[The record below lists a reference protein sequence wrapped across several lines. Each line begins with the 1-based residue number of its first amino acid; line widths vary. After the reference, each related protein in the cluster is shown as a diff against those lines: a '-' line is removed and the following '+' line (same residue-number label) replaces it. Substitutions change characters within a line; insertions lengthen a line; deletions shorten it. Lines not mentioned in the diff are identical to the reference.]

1 MSQMP
6 AGLSAIPTDR
16 YRIERELG
24 QGGMATV
31 YLAQDLKHDRQVALK
46 VLKPEL
52 GAVLG
57 GERFLAEIK
66 ITARLDHPHILT
78 LLDSGA
84 VDGILYYV
92 LPYVRGESLR
102 VLLNRETQ
110 LGIDE
115 ALAITRQIASA
126 LDYAHRQGVV
136 HRDIKPENIMIL
148 EGEAMLTDFGIALAV
163 KEAGGNRLT
172 ETGLS
177 LGTPQYMS
185 PEQATGDRQL
195 DARSD
200 LYSLAAVL
208 YEMLTGEPPVTG
220 PTVQAVIA
228 KLITEQPTRVR
239 TVRPTVPEGVDNAVA
254 KALSKVPA
262 DRYASPGDFA
272 KALELTR
279 STAAVAAP
287 AASSKPTLKYAAI
300 AAGAAIVAAVAWTA
314 FRGGK
319 TDEAGLVALR
329 DRTQVTFTGGVIA
342 PAMSA
347 DGKQIAYLVK
357 DCQGASCRYAVE
369 VQDVGATASRRVLD
383 GATSGFYVEWS
394 PDRRNLLVYGTV
406 NRRYGVF
413 LVSVNGGAPR
423 HVAPTVATFYAGG
436 DSLLIG
442 QSGTDS
448 AYTVWIASLDGVK
461 HDSLRV
467 PGPGTSLAS
476 LVSIPGTTRI
486 VAQIIQGSG
495 ALWQVV
501 ERNGKVI
508 DRLVNS
514 CTCGAAA
521 SNDALWMTRAGPTV
535 AEAVVRVGVDPA
547 SGRFAPRQDTVYS
560 GRFSNVSVTRDGSQ
574 FLVDDGSYSFSAIAT
589 GFGDLMAGRFPSG
602 PPLLQATTPVAA
614 FVSPDGSRLLFR
626 RIMPGANGTSEPRF
640 SVAPFGGGNEV
651 ALTPGG
657 TVAAM
662 EWLDSVTVHAGT
674 RTPRGLK
681 LQVIDV
687 RSNASS
693 NVLEVP
699 DSSIRAAVPLPDGWA
714 WIPAGGTRII
724 VEQGGQRREIPKP
737 SWFSNLTSLGASRD
751 GTRLLYTG
759 WGAATEDT
767 LRLEEVPVTGGTPT
781 VLASSFAERGSA
793 RFLSDG
799 SALFTVWLEPESVTL
814 YRVRGPGIVEAV
826 GTVPHVAALFS
837 VSDDLQRASLAWRDS
852 QGDAWLYRV
861 VKPN

>member
-6 AGLSAIPTDR
+6 TGLSAILTDR
-16 YRIERELG
+16 YRVERELG

-31 YLAQDLKHDRQVALK
+31 YLAQDIKHDRQVALK
-46 VLKPEL
+46 VLRPEL

-84 VDGILYYV
+84 VDGFLYYV

-102 VLLNRETQ
+102 AMLNRETQ
-110 LGIDE
+110 LGIDD
-115 ALAITRQIASA
+115 ALAITKQIASA

-136 HRDIKPENIMIL
+136 HRDIKPENILIL

-279 STAAVAAP
+279 STAAVAAAP
-287 AASSKPTLKYAAI
+287 APSKPTLKYAAI
-300 AAGAAIVAAVAWTA
+300 AAGMAVLAAIGWMAFKGGGAA
-314 FRGGK
+314 
-319 TDEAGLVALR
+319 EAGLVVLR

-342 PAMSA
+342 PSMSP
-347 DGKQIAYLVK
+347 DGKQLAYWVK
-357 DCQGASCRYAVE
+357 DCEGASCGYAVA
-369 VQDVGATASRRVLD
+369 VQDVGATSARRVLE

-394 PDRRNLLVYGTV
+394 PDRRNLILFGTV
-406 NRRYGVF
+406 KGRYGAF
-413 LVSVNGGAPR
+413 LLSVNGGEPR
-423 HVAPTVATFYAGG
+423 YLSPSSATFYAGG

-476 LVSIPGTTRI
+476 LVSIPGTTRL
-486 VAQIIQGSG
+486 VAQLIQGSG
-495 ALWQVV
+495 ALWQVL
-501 ERNGKVI
+501 ERNGKVV

-535 AEAVVRVGVDPA
+535 AEAVVRVGVDRS

-560 GRFSNVSVTRDGSQ
+560 GRFSNVSVTSDGSQ
-574 FLVDDGSYSFSAIAT
+574 FLVDDGSYSFSAIT
-589 GFGDLMAGRFPSG
+589 VGFGDLMASRFPSG
-602 PPLLQATTPVAA
+602 APLLQATTPVAA
-614 FVSPDGSRLLFR
+614 WVSPDGSRLLLR
-626 RIMPGANGTSEPRF
+626 RVMPGASGSSENRF
-640 SVAPFGGGNEV
+640 SVTPYGGGNEV
-651 ALTPGG
+651 ALAPGG
-657 TVAAM
+657 NVVAM
-662 EWLDSVTVHAGT
+662 EWLDSVRVHGAT
-674 RTPRGLK
+674 RSARGLK
-681 LQVIDV
+681 FQVIDL
-687 RSNASS
+687 RTNAIS
-693 NVLEVP
+693 NVLEIS
-699 DSSIRAAVPLPDGWA
+699 DSTVRAAVALPDGWA
-714 WIPAGGTRII
+714 WLPSGGTRIV
-724 VEQGGQRREIPKP
+724 VEQGGKRHEIPKP
-737 SWFSNLTSLGASRD
+737 SWFSNLTSLDASPD
-751 GTRLLYTG
+751 GTRLLYAG
-759 WGAATEDT
+759 WSASTEDT
-767 LRLEEVPVTGGTPT
+767 LRLEEVPTAGGTPT
-781 VLASSFAERGSA
+781 VLASSFAERGFG
-793 RFLSDG
+793 RFMADG
-799 SALFTVWLEPESVTL
+799 TALFSVWREPESVTL
-814 YRVRGPGIVEAV
+814 YRVGGSRIDSL
-826 GTVPHVAALFS
+826 GTVPHITAIFS
-837 VSDDLQRASLAWRDS
+837 VSDDLQHASLAWREH